1 MTSRRVGPSGTQLIG
16 LGVVLASA
24 LVVPLLIGIGAD
36 ALFHSS
42 HIGAVIGLFFGVAA
56 TIAVAVSQFRR
67 YL

>member
-1 MTSRRVGPSGTQLIG
+1 M
-16 LGVVLASA
+16 LASA